1 MKNPKR
7 WQLIQSTSLSS
18 DELEK
23 VISEELGHS
32 PMNFKVIWK
41 DKIFAGMIC
50 DEGEYVVNMR
60 TKEITNK

>member
-23 VISEELGHS
+23 LISDLIGH
-32 PMNFKVIWK
+32 PPNNFKVIWK

-60 TKEITNK
+60 TNQITNK